1 MDAISVNDY
10 GLQVISPKFKHST
23 SSVIFLAPVNHS
35 IVLWADQIKIAQENL
50 APASS

>member
-1 MDAISVNDY
+1 MDAISVNDC

-23 SSVIFLAPVNHS
+23 SVIFLAPVNRS
-35 IVLWADQIKIAQENL
+35 IVLCADQIKTVRENL